1 MISTAPAVCCGYFSW
16 PRTVVAVYIAREN
29 DPSVQ
34 EMMMEYSQ
42 LGRLEK
48 ESYKV
53 SILTRCPTGRRGK

>member
-34 EMMMEYSQ
+34 EIMMEYSQ
-42 LGRLEK
+42 LNLDVLKRRATRL
-48 ESYKV
+48 V
-53 SILTRCPTGRRGK
+53 S